1 LRAESAGSG
10 SDPLIE
16 TQERREQVSAE
27 TSGGGHAAM
36 DYAQHARTYDAF
48 IKGVQISVAS
58 LVVLVILMAMFLV

>member
-1 LRAESAGSG
+1 
-10 SDPLIE
+10 
-16 TQERREQVSAE
+16 VSAE

-36 DYAQHARTYDAF
+36 DYEQHVRTYDAF